1 MTNSKTPLFTGYDWD
16 EPTVR
21 KAWGEIEKIAHEELK
36 LDLYPNRIEII
47 SSEQMLDAYSSHGL
61 PSMYAHWSFG
71 KRFVRDRADYVSGR
85 SGLAYEIVINS
96 NPCINYLM
104 EDNSM
109 MMQCLVMAHAG
120 AGHNSFFKNN
130 YLFKQW
136 TDADA
141 ILQYVSFAKDYVNEC
156 ERRYGYKQVEDWLDA
171 CHVWSMWGVD
181 KYRRPRKN
189 LMTEELSRAELLLKE
204 EQARMAVHEFDRIM
218 PKKTRVFQQEDDEV
232 WLKEPE
238 ENILKFVEKN
248 APSIKNWQREL
259 LRITATLAQYFAPQ
273 IQTKVMNEGWAS
285 FCHYFIMTRLNEKG
299 LLTDGHYIEFL
310 KAHTA
315 VVHQRKKSGTW
326 NPYYL
331 GFNIFKDLKRICEMP
346 TEEDRKWFPDYA
358 GTDWIKT
365 LTWAYQ
371 NYRDESFIRQFLSP
385 ELMRKE
391 HMFMLADESGSDVYA
406 CKEIHDDRGYKNLRS
421 NLADQYLLDNLISDL
436 RVVGADMAGDR
447 TLYITHFVK
456 NGHSL
461 LDEEESISALQTL
474 WGYPVSLDSVDPIDQ
489 VEREL
494 NKG

>member
-1 MTNSKTPLFTGYDWD
+1 MTTPLFTGYDWD
-16 EPTVR
+16 IKTIR
-21 KAWGEIEKIAHEELK
+21 NAWGEIERIAHEELK

-61 PSMYAHWSFG
+61 PHMYAHWSFG

-136 TDADA
+136 TDAEA

-156 ERRYGYKQVEDWLDA
+156 ERRHGYKQVEDWLDA

-181 KYRRPRKN
+181 KYQRRRKG
-189 LMTEELSRAELLLKE
+189 LMTEELSRAELLMKE
-204 EQARMAVHEFDRIM
+204 EQDRLAVHEFDRIM
-218 PKKTRVFQQEDDEV
+218 PKKTRTLDQGDDEV

-238 ENILKFVEKN
+238 ENILHFVEKN
-248 APSIKNWQREL
+248 APGLKTWQREL
-259 LRITATLAQYFAPQ
+259 LRITRTLAQYFAPQ

-310 KAHTA
+310 KSHTA
-315 VVHQRKKSGTW
+315 VVNQRQMSGQW

-331 GFNIFKDLKRICEMP
+331 GFNIFKDLKRICEKP
-346 TEEDRKWFPDYA
+346 TEEDTKWFPDYA
-358 GTDWIKT
+358 GTDWNQT

-385 ELMRKE
+385 HLIRQER
-391 HMFMLADESGSDVYA
+391 MFILADETGKSQYHAPD
-406 CKEIHDDRGYKNLRS
+406 IHDERGYKNIRT
-421 NLADQYLLDNLISDL
+421 NLADQYLLDNLISDI
-436 RVVGADMAGDR
+436 RVVGADLVGDR
-447 TLYITHFVK
+447 TLYLTHYVK

-461 LDEEESISALQTL
+461 LDEEESIAALQTL
-474 WGYPVSLDSVDPIDQ
+474 WGYPVSLDSVDPNDLVAI
-489 VEREL
+489 EI

>member
-1 MTNSKTPLFTGYDWD
+1 MNKPLFTGYEWD
-16 EPTVR
+16 IPTIQR
-21 KAWGEIEKIAHEELK
+21 TWGEIEKIATEELK
-36 LDLYPNRIEII
+36 LDMYPNRIEII

-61 PSMYAHWSFG
+61 PNMYAHWSFG

-104 EDNSM
+104 QDNSM

-136 TDADA
+136 TDAEA
-141 ILQYVSFAKDYVNEC
+141 ILQYVKFAEGYVSEC
-156 ERRYGYKQVEDWLDA
+156 ERRYGADAVEAWLDA

-181 KYRRPRKN
+181 KYQRARKS
-189 LMTEELSRAELLLKE
+189 LLTEELERADILLKE
-204 EQARMAVHEFDRIM
+204 EQARLSVHEFDRIM
-218 PKKTRVFQQEDDEV
+218 PKSARTLTKEDDDV

-238 ENILKFVEKN
+238 ENLLYFVEKN
-248 APSIKNWQREL
+248 APGIKKWQREL
-259 LRITATLAQYFAPQ
+259 LRITRTLAQYFAPQ

-310 KAHTA
+310 QSHTA
-315 VVHQRKKSGTW
+315 VVRQGKKSGTW

-331 GFNIFKDLKRICEMP
+331 GFNIFKDLKRICEDP

-358 GTDWIKT
+358 GTDWRET

-385 ELMRKE
+385 KLMRDE
-391 HMFMLADESGSDVYA
+391 RMFLLTDECDNDKYK
-406 CKEIHDDRGYKNLRS
+406 CDEIHDDRGYRKLRS
-421 NLADQYLLDNLISDL
+421 TLADQYLLDNLISDI
-436 RVVGADMAGDR
+436 RVVGADLTGDR
-447 TLYITHFVK
+447 TLYLTHYVK

-461 LDEEESISALQTL
+461 TDEAESLAALETL
-474 WGYPVSLDSVDPIDQ
+474 WGYPVSLDSVDPNDQ

-494 NKG
+494 NRED